1 MNTKCFRIT
10 DPVAQ
15 QEELETAAEILRS
28 GGLVAI
34 PTETVYGLGANAL
47 NPDAVSR
54 IYEAK
59 GRPSDNPLIIHV
71 PNADW
76 LNRYCVDV
84 PECAYR
90 LAERFWPGPLTM
102 ILHRNPIVPDRTTG
116 NLDTVGVRCPN
127 HPVTLALIEKAAV
140 PIAAPSANLSGR
152 PSCTTAEH
160 VMEDVGGKIECIL
173 DGGACSVGVE
183 STIIDLTVN
192 PPRLLRPGGLP
203 LEQLK
208 EVLGNVEVD
217 AAVTRQM
224 GAGEQPRA
232 PGMKYR
238 HYAPAAPVTVVT
250 GPAAKSA
257 IYIRR
262 HLSADCGVICYDEFA
277 PLFSDVT
284 TQLFGSFQNKMEQAQ
299 KVFNALRA
307 FDETAVKQIFAQCPD
322 PDGLG
327 LAVGNRLKKAAG
339 FHVIDVTDMEFE
351 QPERFWLIGIT
362 GPTGAGKT
370 TALNELGQLSVHIID
385 CDQVYHE
392 LLMGNAPLRAELKER
407 FGDVF
412 DENGLDRKKLGEVVF
427 RDANAMDD
435 LNRITHRYVE
445 REVDRQI
452 AEAREAGMAGA
463 AIDAILLLEGD
474 LSKRCDV
481 TVGIIAP
488 VEERIRRLVARE
500 GISEEYARTRI
511 AAQKPDSFFRDNC
524 DYILENNS
532 TKEIYASKARALFRT
547 ILNENEESNNEC

>member
-1 MNTKCFRIT
+1 MNTKCFQIT
-10 DPVAQ
+10 DPAAQ
-15 QEELETAAEILRS
+15 RGEIAEAADIIRS

-47 NPDAVSR
+47 DPDAVRR

-71 PNADW
+71 PGADW
-76 LNRYCVDV
+76 LSRYCVDV
-84 PECAYR
+84 PESAYR

-102 ILHRNPIVPDRTTG
+102 ILKRNPIVPDRTTG
-116 NLDTVGVRCPN
+116 GLDTVGVRCPD
-127 HPVTLALIEKAAV
+127 HPVTLALIAQADV
-140 PIAAPSANLSGR
+140 PIAAPSANISGR
-152 PSCTTAEH
+152 PSCTTAQH
-160 VMEDVGGKIECIL
+160 VLEDVGGKIECIL
-173 DGGACSVGVE
+173 DGGPCAVGVE
-183 STIIDLTVN
+183 STIIDLTVQ

-203 LEQLK
+203 LESLR
-208 EVLGNVEVD
+208 EVLGTVEVD

-224 GAGEQPRA
+224 GEGEHPRA

-257 IYIRR
+257 RYIRQ
-262 HLSADCGVICYDEFA
+262 HLTADCGVICYDEFE

-284 TQLFGSFQNKMEQAQ
+284 VRPFGSFQNKLEQAQ
-299 KVFNALRA
+299 KVFDALRS
-307 FDETAVKQIFAQCPD
+307 FDETDVKQIYAQCPD
-322 PDGLG
+322 PSGLG

-339 FHVIDVTDMEFE
+339 FHVVDVTDMEFE
-351 QPERFWLIGIT
+351 KPDRFWLFGIT

-392 LLMGNAPLRAELKER
+392 LLLGNNDLRRELRDR

-412 DENGLDRKKLGEVVF
+412 GPDGLDRKKLGELVF
-427 RDANAMDD
+427 RDESAMGD

-445 REVDRQI
+445 AEVDRQI
-452 AEAREAGMAGA
+452 AEARDAGMTGA

-474 LSKRCDV
+474 LGRRCDV

-488 VEERIRRLVARE
+488 VGERVRRLVARE
-500 GISEEYARTRI
+500 GISADYARTRI
-511 AAQKPDSFFRDNC
+511 AAQKPDSFFRENC
-524 DYILENNS
+524 TYILENNS
-532 TKEIYASKARALFRT
+532 TKEAYANAARELFRG
-547 ILNENEESNNEC
+547 IIYNNGKGE

>member
-10 DPVAQ
+10 DPAAQ
-15 QEELETAAEILRS
+15 QEELETAAEIIRS

-47 NPDAVSR
+47 DPNAVSQ

-76 LNRYCVDV
+76 LNLYCVDV
-84 PECAYR
+84 PESAYK

-116 NLDTVGVRCPN
+116 GLDTVGVRCPK

-160 VMEDVGGKIECIL
+160 VLEDVGGKIDCIL
-173 DGGACSVGVE
+173 DGGACAVGVE
-183 STIIDLTVN
+183 STIVDLTVQ

-203 LEQLK
+203 LEQLA

-224 GAGEQPRA
+224 GDGEQPRA

-238 HYAPAAPVTVVT
+238 HYAPVAPVTVVT

-257 IYIRR
+257 LYIRQ
-262 HLSADCGVICYDEFA
+262 HLSADCGVICYNEFA

-284 TQLFGSFQNKMEQAQ
+284 TRLFGSFQNKLEQAQ
-299 KVFNALRA
+299 KVFDALRA
-307 FDETAVKQIFAQCPD
+307 FDETTVKQIYAQCPD
-322 PDGLG
+322 PEGLG
-327 LAVGNRLKKAAG
+327 MAVGNRLKKAAG
-339 FHVIDVTDMEFE
+339 FHVVDVTSMEFE
-351 QPERFWLIGIT
+351 HPEHFWLIGIT

-370 TALNELGQLSVHIID
+370 TALNELGRLSVHIVD

-392 LLMGNAPLRAELKER
+392 LLMGNASLRAELKER

-412 DENGLDRKKLGEVVF
+412 NEEGLDRKKLGEVVF

-435 LNRITHRYVE
+435 LNRITHQYVE

-452 AEAREAGMAGA
+452 AEAKEAGMAGA

-474 LSKRCDV
+474 LGKRCDV

-488 VEERIRRLVARE
+488 IEERIRRLVARE

-511 AAQKPDSFFRDNC
+511 AAQKPDSFFRENC

-532 TKEIYASKARALFRT
+532 TKEAYAAKARALFQN
-547 ILNENEESNNEC
+547 ILNENEGFGYER

>member
-47 NPDAVSR
+47 DPSAVGR

-76 LNRYCVDV
+76 LSRYCVDV

-102 ILHRNPIVPDRTTG
+102 ILRRNPIVPDRTTG
-116 NLDTVGVRCPN
+116 RLDTVGVRCPN

-173 DGGACSVGVE
+173 DGGPCEVGVE
-183 STIIDLTVN
+183 STIIDLTVQ

-224 GAGEQPRA
+224 GEGEQPRA

-238 HYAPAAPVTVVT
+238 HYAPIAPVTVVA

-257 IYIRR
+257 LYIRK
-262 HLSADCGVICYDEFA
+262 HLSSDCGVICYDEFA

-284 TQLFGSFQNKMEQAQ
+284 TQLFGSFQNKLEQAQ
-299 KVFNALRA
+299 KVFDALRA
-307 FDETAVKQIFAQCPD
+307 FDETDVQQIYSQCPD
-322 PDGLG
+322 SGGLG
-327 LAVGNRLKKAAG
+327 MAVGNRLKKAAG
-339 FHVIDVTDMEFE
+339 FHVVDVTEMEFE
-351 QPERFWLIGIT
+351 RPERFWLIGIT

-370 TALNELGQLSVHIID
+370 TALNELGRLSVHIID

-392 LLMGNAPLRAELKER
+392 LLMGNAYLRAELMER

-412 DENGLDRKKLGEVVF
+412 NENGLDRKKLGEVVF
-427 RDANAMDD
+427 RDVHAMDD

-445 REVDRQI
+445 QEVDRQI
-452 AEAREAGMAGA
+452 AEAKEAGMAGA

-488 VEERIRRLVARE
+488 VEERIRRLVVRE
-500 GISEEYARTRI
+500 GISEDYARTRI
-511 AAQKPDSFFRDNC
+511 AAQKPDSFFKENC
-524 DYILENNS
+524 DYILENNA
-532 TKEIYASKARALFRT
+532 TKEAYAAKARELFRNL
-547 ILNENEESNNEC
+547 LNENEGCNNER